1 MAELKTAHLV
11 LMGFED
17 EMIARYVLNIVKEA
31 AHDKAFTL
39 LDWVLAVKGQDG
51 SVKLEEDQGTDAGA
65 KRGGMFGGGLGVL
78 LMAAGPVGL
87 GAVVVGAGAGAV
99 AAALRDSG
107 MKDKDLKAVGDLM
120 RTGRSGLIVAI
131 EPGDVDAWADFVA
144 HNVEFHAA
152 QPVNHVDITPDHTFE
167 QAIAEY
173 RAAHGA

>member
-17 EMIARYVLNIVKEA
+17 ELVARYVLNIVKEA
-31 AHDKAFTL
+31 AHDKAFKL
-39 LDWVLAVKGQDG
+39 LDWVLAVKDHEGN
-51 SVKLEEDQGTDAGA
+51 VKFEEDQGTDANA
-65 KRGGMFGGGLGVL
+65 KRGGLLGGGLGVL
-78 LMAAGPVGL
+78 LVAAGPVGL
-87 GAVVVGAGAGAV
+87 GAVAVTAGVGAV

-107 MKDKDLKAVGDLM
+107 MKDKDLNAIGDLM
-120 RTGRSGLIVAI
+120 RTGRGGLIVAI
-131 EPGDVDAWADFVA
+131 EPADVDAWADFVA

-152 QPVNHVDITPDHTFE
+152 QPVIHVDITPDHTLE